1 VVETAPSAKSRFTSP
16 PGTRDLL
23 APEARR
29 QRVVVDRFFEVA
41 RLAGFEEIALPLLED
56 VGVFARG
63 IGEGSDVVRKE
74 MYELRDRG
82 GRHLALRPELT
93 AQVVRAFVEH
103 RPALPWTVAYAG
115 PCFRYERPQAGR
127 YRQFHQVG
135 VEALGT
141 EDPAMDTEVV
151 ALASSVLET
160 LGLGGVRLRLGSLGD
175 EVCRPAYR
183 AALVAYLLA
192 HQDELCD
199 EHRGRVEENPMR
211 ILDCKRDACRGAR
224 AGAPAPLDHLC
235 EPCLDH
241 FQAVQRGLA
250 ELGIVAEVDP
260 WLVRGLDYYVRT
272 TFELSSPALSAAQ
285 DALGGGGRYDRLAE
299 ELGGPPTPGIG
310 FSMGVERLLLALAQ
324 AGSLPEAPAVDVF
337 VVDLTGGGEATVLAH
352 ELRAQGLATARAF
365 DARSPKAQFR
375 AADRSGAS
383 WAAIVG
389 PEEQSAGTV
398 ALRPLRAP
406 GGQFAVE
413 RASVAKR
420 LAALVSAPGSR
431 DGDPEHQGEEQG

>member
-1 VVETAPSAKSRFTSP
+1 MVETAPSATSRFTSP

-23 APEARR
+23 APEAHR
-29 QRVVVDRFFEVA
+29 QRVVVDSFFDLA
-41 RLAGFEEIALPLLED
+41 SLAGFEEIALPLLED

-74 MYELRDRG
+74 MYELQDRG

-103 RPALPWTVAYAG
+103 RPTLPWKVAYAG

-141 EDPAMDTEVV
+141 EDPAIDVEVV
-151 ALASSVLET
+151 ALGVRVLDR

-175 EVCRPAYR
+175 GACRPAYR
-183 AALVAYLLA
+183 AALVAYFA
-192 HQDELCD
+192 ARRDELCE

-211 ILDCKRDACRGAR
+211 ILDCKREACRAAR
-224 AGAPAPLDHLC
+224 KGAPAPLDHLC
-235 EPCLDH
+235 DACRDH
-241 FQAVQRGLA
+241 FQAVRRGL
-250 ELGIVAEVDP
+250 ERVGIAAEVDP

-272 TFELSSPALSAAQ
+272 TFELSSPALAQAQ

-310 FSMGVERLLLALAQ
+310 FSMGVERLLLALGQ
-324 AGSLPEAPAVDVF
+324 AGSLPAPPSLHVF
-337 VVDLTGGGEATVLAH
+337 VVDVTGEDEATVLAH
-352 ELRAQGLATARAF
+352 ELRAEGLATARAF
-365 DARSPKAQFR
+365 DARSLKAQLR

-383 WAAIVG
+383 WAAIIGPDEVG
-389 PEEQSAGTV
+389 RGTV

-406 GGQFAVE
+406 GGQVE
-413 RASVAKR
+413 VPRASVAER
-420 LAALVSAPGSR
+420 LTKLVSAETRG
-431 DGDPEHQGEEQG
+431 DGREHQGEEQG